1 MPNMNGY
8 EATEAIRRSDKV
20 DALSIPIIAVTADAF
35 KETEQ
40 QVLSSGMNGFISKP
54 VNFAKLND
62 AIMKAVKDQLN
73 TNEKIMVWTKINNLE

>member
-1 MPNMNGY
+1 MVYAMYLNLF
-8 EATEAIRRSDKV
+8 S
-20 DALSIPIIAVTADAF
+20 
-35 KETEQ
+35 
-40 QVLSSGMNGFISKP
+40 